1 MQVLYFLKATP
12 LYVYLLFGYLVF
24 IGVKATKQR
33 VVFPLRLFISPVV
46 FLLFSIKEYSN
57 VKDLVLFFIVLI
69 ISIIVNWQFFDKPPI
84 QINNN
89 KIIIPGSWQPFLL
102 IIIIFSIKYFF
113 GYMQAVKPELATK
126 YKIIELII
134 SSWVLGIMIF
144 KAIYY
149 YSYTNKIK

>member
-1 MQVLYFLKATP
+1 MQILYFLKATP
-12 LYVYLLFGYLVF
+12 FYVYLLFGYLIF

-33 VVFPLRLFISPVV
+33 VISPPKLFISPVV
-46 FLLFSIKEYSN
+46 FLLFSIKGYSSM
-57 VKDLVLFFIVLI
+57 KDLMLFFIVLI
-69 ISIIVNWQFFDKPPI
+69 ISIIVNWQFFDKPLM

-89 KIIIPGSWQPFLL
+89 KIIIPGSWQPFIL

-113 GYMQAVKPELATK
+113 GYMHVVNPELATK

-134 SSWVLGIMIF
+134 SSWTLGIMFF

-149 YSYTNKIK
+149 YSCKTK